1 MPTMGKRLDP
11 QNNICCLIFQLEHS
25 LVREIMDSLSDVGI
39 TALQLEVLADLAI
52 EPGLSTADLARYT
65 HVTPQNMS
73 LAVSQLLK
81 KGLVARHTDRTNA
94 RIHRLEVT
102 KRGRAVFDRAD
113 ALSRKVEKRVFG
125 DLSAAQQK
133 SLRQTLQH
141 SLTKFES

>member
-1 MPTMGKRLDP
+1 MAKRLDP

-25 LVREIMDSLSDVGI
+25 LVREIMDSLADVGI
-39 TALQLEVLADLAI
+39 TALQLEVLADLAM

-73 LAVSQLLK
+73 LAVSHLLK
-81 KGLVARHTDRTNA
+81 KGLVVRRADETNA

-102 KRGRAVFDRAD
+102 KRGRALFDRAD

-125 DLSAAQQK
+125 HLSASQQK

-141 SLTKFES
+141 ALAKFDP